1 MKKIGFIG
9 LGVMGKKMALNILKA
24 GYELTVY
31 DVVEKNVKDMVT
43 EGASSATSPSDLAS
57 KSEVVF
63 TSLPNSAIVEAVVL
77 GENGILSGCK
87 EGTII
92 VDLSSITPKSIRKIH
107 KICSDKK
114 VEVVDAPVSGGAAG
128 AEKGTLTIMIGGS
141 AEVVEKISPVL
152 SSIGKKINH
161 VGEIGAGDTVK
172 AVNNLLLGANMVAV
186 AEALVLGKKAGLD
199 ADTMY
204 DIISKSSGGSYAL
217 TAKYDNY
224 IAKGNF
230 EPGFMIDLQYK
241 DLQLAIDT
249 AKDLKV
255 PLIVGNMAQQMFET
269 ARAEGL
275 GREDIAAVIKVFEK
289 WADVEVRSENNK

>member
-43 EGASSATSPSDLAS
+43 AGASSATSAADLAS
-57 KSEVVF
+57 KSEIVF

-77 GENGILSGCK
+77 GENGILSGCN

-92 VDLSSITPKSIRKIH
+92 ADLSSITPKSIRKIH
-107 KICSDKK
+107 KICSEKK

-141 AEVVEKISPVL
+141 ADVVEKITPVL

-217 TAKYDNY
+217 TAKYENY